1 VCNYPIH
8 ITQEKSIDSDDYIR
22 VSIDLTIDRNRPKS
36 TDEILIALDSLFSKI
51 RKIYSAI

>member
-1 VCNYPIH
+1 MCNYPIH